1 MAIATQPTSS
11 QPQTTP
17 TQAVEF
23 YFDVSCPWAWRT
35 ALWMREVAKVRP
47 VQVTWKFLSLA
58 KINATNDYASAS
70 HAASHATFS
79 LLARAR
85 AQGGNAAVERLY
97 VALGQ
102 ARHDRKDSLAD
113 AAVIER
119 ALREAGLDPAWRT
132 EAGAEPGIEDRIMA
146 EHQEGLERLKAFG
159 VPTLS
164 INGGRGFFGPVITS
178 VPTGEDAGELWD
190 HIAWLAARDDVFEYK
205 RSRR

>member
-1 MAIATQPTSS
+1 MAHTQP
-11 QPQTTP
+11 
-17 TQAVEF
+17 QAVEF

-58 KINATNDYASAS
+58 KINAANDYASES
-70 HAASHATFS
+70 HAASHATFP

-85 AQGGNAAVERLY
+85 ARGGNEAVERLY

-132 EAGAEPGIEDRIMA
+132 EAAAEPGMEDRIMA
-146 EHQEGLERLKAFG
+146 EHQEGIERLKAFG